1 MHQTTDKARK
11 HDGCAAMCPAEP
23 TGSIV
28 PSNITL
34 RQLEYFLAIADSR
47 SMSEAAALL
56 HASPSAVAGA
66 LTTLERSL
74 GVRLCVRRRAY
85 GVSLTTSGREL
96 RDRARALVA
105 EAALLEQDFTG
116 SAAPV
121 SGAVLIGGSDEM
133 APTILPPIIDALS
146 RKHPGLVLT
155 AELGLEESFWPR
167 VSSGEVDVAIALDHR
182 LPVDLD
188 FIRLRPMPVQVVLPA
203 GHPLAE
209 RERVELAD
217 LVDESWIML
226 DTEPGATH
234 AASMFHTAGLSPKV
248 AFRSPSSELARSL
261 VGRGL
266 GYTIHIHRPYGDVSH
281 EGRALAVRPLE
292 TGLPVEHV
300 ALAWSRRMRP
310 SPATRA
316 VIAAARE
323 VWKTAD
329 QQQAAPE
336 SG

>member
-1 MHQTTDKARK
+1 M
-11 HDGCAAMCPAEP
+11 
-23 TGSIV
+23 

-47 SMSEAAALL
+47 SLADAAALL

-66 LTTLERSL
+66 LTALERSL
-74 GVRLCVRRRAY
+74 GVRLCVRRRAH
-85 GVSLTTSGREL
+85 GISLTTSGRDL

-116 SAAPV
+116 ATAPL
-121 SGAVLIGGSDEM
+121 SGAVLIGTSDEM
-133 APTILPPIIDALS
+133 APTILPPLLEALT
-146 RKHPGLVLT
+146 RQHPGISP
-155 AELGLEESFWPR
+155 AIELGLEESFWPR
-167 VSSGEVDVAIALDHR
+167 LSSGEVDLAVTLDHR

-188 FIRLRPMPVQVVLPA
+188 FIRLRPMPVHVVLPA
-203 GHPLAE
+203 GHRLAE

-217 LVDESWIML
+217 LADENWIML

-234 AASMFHTAGLSPKV
+234 AASMFHTAGLSPTV

-266 GYTIHIHRPYGDVSH
+266 GYTIHIHRPHGDVTH
-281 EGRALAVRPLE
+281 EGRPLVVRPLE

-310 SPATRA
+310 SPAARA
-316 VIAAARE
+316 VIAAARAA
-323 VWKTAD
+323 WAD
-329 QQQAAPE
+329 QQHTPPDR
-336 SG
+336 G